1 MQDSKMIFG
10 IYCEV
15 SIETLREVKLKY
27 CEDFESLVQFLGD
40 FHLIKDKPS
49 LLVIDGLD
57 FFVE

>member
-1 MQDSKMIFG
+1 MIFG

-40 FHLIKDKPS
+40 FHLIKDKPA
-49 LLVIDGLD
+49 LLVVDGLD